1 MTLKRA
7 IAITVC
13 ILTLLPGYA
22 IQKRRGQGPLVPEW
36 VLPTDRDNPV
46 LWSDAPQGLTKAAAP
61 GSYATTKVDRTGEH
75 EYLLI
80 LADFKDLHF
89 SIQDNSALIKY
100 YDRAFNEPGY
110 VDYNTYQHRENVG
123 GQIKTVTYN
132 GVHGSVADYFE
143 SQSYG
148 QYKPRFRVVGPVH
161 LPQGYAH
168 YGRNRNG
175 MDISDSIHS
184 FVHSICADPS
194 IDSILAQYADN
205 GNIAQLSIIYAGRGE
220 NYSGSDPNTIWPQAD
235 TINLNNRH
243 GIKDIRF
250 VCSCELFW
258 DSDTILDGI
267 GVFCHEFS
275 HMLGL
280 PDFYY
285 TTNSTAS
292 ETNAAMGTW
301 SLMDYGAYDNGGF
314 SPVGYTAFEK
324 YCMGWL
330 EIEDIT
336 EPGTYTLDE
345 ISQNPS
351 GDRHVAYRLNSP
363 DYNDDMFIILENHQ
377 QTGWYSYHAA
387 SGLMVTAVSYNSRNW
402 ANNSVTTTA
411 NKRYAI
417 LPADNN
423 YSRSSNAGDLFPY
436 NSTDSIT
443 TLGKPQLKAGTSFPL
458 YSIYGIRNNN
468 GIVSF
473 QASADMPTHVHVQS
487 ACATNIK
494 LEDGTLKITAP
505 EGTMVWIHDMSG
517 HTAYQTVMEGQEK
530 TVPVPGHGIW
540 LVKCGTVV
548 RKIRY

>member
-1 MTLKRA
+1 MTIKRA

-13 ILTLLPGYA
+13 LLSLLSGQA
-22 IQKRRGQGPLVPEW
+22 IQIRRGQSPLVPEQ
-36 VLPTDRDNPV
+36 VLPTDRDNPA
-46 LWSDAPQGLTKAAAP
+46 LWAENPQGLTKAAAP
-61 GSYATTKVDRTGEH
+61 GSYATTTADRLGEH

-80 LADFKDLHF
+80 LADFKDLRF
-89 SIQDNSALIKY
+89 TIRNDSDLVRY
-100 YDRAFNEPGY
+100 YERAFNEPGY
-110 VDYNTYQHRENVG
+110 VDHNIYRHREYVG
-123 GQIKTVTYN
+123 GQYDTVTYY

-148 QYKPRFRVVGPVH
+148 KYKPRFRIVGPVH

-168 YGRNRNG
+168 YGKNRNG
-175 MDISDSIHS
+175 TDITDSIHA
-184 FVHSICADPS
+184 FVHSICADIS
-194 IDSILAQYADN
+194 VDSILAQYAEN
-205 GNIAQLSIIYAGRGE
+205 GNIAQLSIIYAGKGE

-243 GIKDIRF
+243 GIRDIRF

-285 TTNSTAS
+285 TTNSNAS
-292 ETNAAMGTW
+292 VTNAAMGCW

-324 YCMGWL
+324 YSMGWL
-330 EIEDIT
+330 EIEEIT
-336 EPGTYTLDE
+336 EPGYYTLDE
-345 ISQNPS
+345 ISQNPED
-351 GDRHVAYRLNSP
+351 GKHVAYRLNSP
-363 DYNDDMFIILENHQ
+363 DSNDDMFIILENHQ
-377 QTGWYSYHAA
+377 QSGWYRYHAT
-387 SGLMVTAVSYNSRNW
+387 SGLMVTAVNYNSNDW
-402 ANNSVTTTA
+402 KNNRVTRTTG
-411 NKRYAI
+411 KRYSI

-423 YSRSSNAGDLFPY
+423 YYRTTNAGDLFPY
-436 NSTDSIT
+436 NDTDSIT
-443 TLGKPQLKAGTSFPL
+443 TLGSPLLKAGTSYPL

-473 QASADMPTHVHVQS
+473 QASTDMPTHASSPSDSQTSITVENG
-487 ACATNIK
+487 ALN
-494 LEDGTLKITAP
+494 ITAP
-505 EGTMVWIHDMSG
+505 AGTLVSVHDMSG
-517 HTAYQTVMEGQEK
+517 HVAVQTIMEGQQK
-530 TVPVPGHGIW
+530 TVPIPGHGIW